1 MFHTLSVT
9 RQPRHRLAR
18 LLTVAERFTRK
29 HVFALIAAALF
40 NVIIFFPLLFMGR
53 ALSPDDI
60 LYNFAP
66 WSSLADH
73 TPQNPL
79 LTEPATTTIPLM
91 AAVRAMPAVLHW
103 NPFAAGG
110 SAGIVAVDAG
120 ALSPFFLLPAFLLSA
135 MLFSSGVVF
144 LKFNVSFVVGYAW
157 LREERMGKKAS
168 AIGALVA
175 AGSGTYVVW
184 WLWQVTNAT
193 ALYPAVLLLI
203 VRGLRQRR
211 PGVTVPLLVMVSLL
225 LAGSTP
231 PAIWIGLLGAVYLAV
246 VALDRKR
253 SPMALIGS
261 LLIAGVCALLILA
274 PVLASSREASRE
286 TATRPAPA
294 GEPFSWSHL
303 ATLASAVGLGSQKES
318 NLIDTTVYA
327 GALTLPLAFLGIV
340 AKGRG
345 RRRRWF
351 WAALLVALLWVLF
364 GGPTF
369 SAWMASHASFPL
381 RRLALLLPIPLAW
394 LSAAGVLALENLI
407 RRRAGMRWRP
417 RLARLV
423 LMSLLLVQAWQL
435 GSFAA
440 AFFPYLS
447 CREPALPQ
455 SETIEFLR
463 RQSGLFR
470 VAPFFDYLPPN
481 TAQRFGIEDIRTR
494 QKSELSYQRLLRRID
509 PGSVAPSSGLVGFNS
524 LNFGITDPLVSFLGV
539 RYLVESPAIDIVRW
553 SIYSHTVPG
562 VPPEGSVLIKNGS
575 RLERTIAVDE
585 NFWAVEIPM
594 AFESVTR
601 PGARLIFTLILPE
614 GGEVLHT
621 VTYPAEE
628 LRRMEKV
635 YVPIKAWS
643 TAGSALQLRIE
654 SDGVVARIAAE
665 SSPKGPVPFFYGKVR
680 WPVILLRNF
689 EDGRIFENLAASPR
703 FFPVRQVL
711 EMSDDAFL
719 AAKGLDLREVAVVQS
734 GNGALSRLFESGAG
748 SALVRLREYGPR
760 QVRLETVAASPFL
773 LASSEKLHGEL
784 AITVDGRPT
793 QPVRINTMFA
803 AVEVPAGSHEVVFER
818 QLGRGWW
825 WASWLGG
832 ALWMVAVVVM
842 RRRF

>member
-1 MFHTLSVT
+1 LFHTLSVT
-9 RQPRHRLAR
+9 RQPRRR
-18 LLTVAERFTRK
+18 FLTVAERFTRK
-29 HVFALIAAALF
+29 HAFALIAAALF

-53 ALSPDDI
+53 ALSPDDV

-79 LTEPATTTIPLM
+79 LTEPATTTVSLM
-91 AAVRAMPAVLHW
+91 SVVRAMPAVLHW

-110 SAGIVAVDAG
+110 SAGIVAIESG
-120 ALSPFFLLPAFLLSA
+120 ALSPFFLLPAFLLPA
-135 MLFSSGVVF
+135 MLFASGVVF
-144 LKFNVSFVVGYAW
+144 LKFNISFVAAHAW
-157 LREERMGKKAS
+157 LREERMGKRAS
-168 AIGALVA
+168 AIGALIA

-211 PGVTVPLLVMVSLL
+211 PGVTVPLLVMISLL

-231 PAIWIGLLGAVYLAV
+231 PAIWIGLLGAVYLVA

-253 SPMALIGS
+253 SPKALIGS
-261 LLIAGVCALLILA
+261 LLIAGVCALLIMA

-286 TATRPAPA
+286 MATRPSPA

-303 ATLASAVGLGSQKES
+303 VTVASAEGGGSEKES

-340 AKGRG
+340 AKARE
-345 RRRRWF
+345 RRRWF
-351 WAALLVALLWVLF
+351 WAALLVALLSTLF
-364 GGPTF
+364 GGPAF
-369 SAWMASHASFPL
+369 STWIPGHASFPL

-417 RLARLV
+417 NLARVV

-440 AFFPYLS
+440 AFFPYLPYRQPS
-447 CREPALPQ
+447 LPQ
-455 SETIEFLR
+455 SGTIEFLR

-509 PGSVAPSSGLVGFNS
+509 PGSVAPSSGLIGFNS

-539 RYLVESPAIDIVRW
+539 RYVVESPAIDIVRW

-562 VPPEGSVLIKNGS
+562 VPPEGSVLIKNRS
-575 RLERTIAVDE
+575 RVERTIAVDE
-585 NFWAVEIPM
+585 NLWAVEIPM
-594 AFESVTR
+594 AFESVTK

-621 VTYPAEE
+621 VAYPADE

-643 TAGSALQLRIE
+643 SAGSALQLRIE

-680 WPVILLRNF
+680 WPVILLRNL

-719 AAKGLDLREVAVVQS
+719 AAKGLDLREVAAVQS
-734 GNGALSRLFESGAG
+734 GSGALSRLFESGAD
-748 SALVRLREYGPR
+748 SAVVRLREYGPR
-760 QVRLETVAASPFL
+760 QVRLETVAALPFL

-784 AITVDGRPT
+784 AITVDGRRA
-793 QPVRINTMFA
+793 QPVRINMMFA

-818 QLGRGWW
+818 QLGRGRW

-832 ALWMVAVVVM
+832 ALWMVAVVV
-842 RRRF
+842 RRRRS